1 MVYTLCRA
9 GKTIPTIVLMHI
21 GQIIRALRQE
31 REWSQER
38 LAHEA
43 DLDTSEVSRFE
54 RGLRRLPTTKLEAI
68 AKALGTTPANLYAV
82 AEGREPPPAPC
93 LDEGDTTID
102 YSLEAVQLRRLV
114 RDLDLEERRLLLDF
128 GKLLLNRRKQR
139 DVA

>member
-1 MVYTLCRA
+1 MD
-9 GKTIPTIVLMHI
+9 I

-31 REWSQER
+31 KGLSQEQ

-54 RGLRRLPTTKLEAI
+54 RGQRRLSTTKLEAI
-68 AKALGTTPANLYAV
+68 AKALGTTPASLYAV
-82 AEGREPPPAPC
+82 AEGREPPPAPS

-128 GKLLLNRRKQR
+128 GKLLLNRRK
-139 DVA
+139 

>member
-1 MVYTLCRA
+1 
-9 GKTIPTIVLMHI
+9 MHI

-102 YSLEAVQLRRLV
+102 YSPEAVQLRRAF
-114 RDLDLEERRLLLDF
+114 RDLNEFERGLVLDF
-128 GKLLLNRRKQR
+128 ARMLVQRRH
-139 DVA
+139 